1 MAECA
6 RYDGVAGFTIT
17 SPTAAKSPE
26 SKTSSTAASS
36 GQDAEPKDVEHQSKK
51 KKRSFVE
58 AAEHGREEHQENKE
72 QLYELDHMDITD
84 LKYDDHVHKM
94 MKVRMLRTSG
104 PRLRRLDC
112 ISQTC
117 WPAGLASSPQRRG
130 TGSVESY
137 EPAAAI

>member
-1 MAECA
+1 MPECA
-6 RYDGVAGFTIT
+6 RYDGMAGFTTT

-26 SKTSSTAASS
+26 SKTLEEHADAASS
-36 GQDAEPKDVEHQSKK
+36 GQDAEPKDGEHQSKK

-72 QLYELDHMDITD
+72 QLYELDHMEITD

-112 ISQTC
+112 TSQT
-117 WPAGLASSPQRRG
+117 
-130 TGSVESY
+130 
-137 EPAAAI
+137 